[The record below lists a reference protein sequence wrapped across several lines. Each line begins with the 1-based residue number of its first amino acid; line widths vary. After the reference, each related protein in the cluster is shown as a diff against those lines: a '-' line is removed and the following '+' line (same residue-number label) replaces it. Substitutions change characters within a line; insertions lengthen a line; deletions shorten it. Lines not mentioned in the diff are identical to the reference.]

1 MAKGY
6 VNLKLIK
13 ELIAKSRT
21 LRQATREE
29 IIKVFIKNKIEMIA
43 EFDNHPVTKEI
54 EEGITAKNG
63 SKTLSGYGNLFSFI
77 GFNQGETPIQ
87 KLRDLL
93 IEKTDIDITPEIKT
107 NDEEISYMYL
117 IILPNQKEIEEA
129 TQMPWENGK
138 SWALSIEKGISG
150 FSNYVNGQF
159 IMSRS
164 DGGIQS
170 DHIVDKRNFK
180 PVFYLTEIFK
190 NFERKFR
197 NS

>member
-13 ELIAKSRT
+13 ELVVKSRT
-21 LRQATREE
+21 LEQATQQD
-29 IIKVFIKNKIEMIA
+29 IMKLFLKNKTEMIA
-43 EFDNHPVTKEI
+43 EFNHHPVTKEI

-63 SKTLSGYGNLFSFI
+63 SQTLGGYGNLFSFI
-77 GFNQGETPIQ
+77 GFNQGETPIK

-93 IEKTDIDITPEIKT
+93 MEKTDIDITPEAKI
-107 NDEEISYMYL
+107 NGEEISYMYL
-117 IILPNQKEIEEA
+117 IILPNQKEIEDA
-129 TQMPWENGK
+129 TQMPWEKGK

-150 FSNYVNGQF
+150 FSHYINGRF

-170 DHIVDKRNFK
+170 DYIVEKRNFK
-180 PVFYLTEIFK
+180 PVSYLTEIFK

-197 NS
+197 NG